1 MNFCKPLTL
10 RILMFTFIMIAPT
23 HSMAEPYY
31 YESDTPDREARF
43 YGATTRERV
52 AQFTRAPSTIEVNR
66 GSSHLLWAEPP
77 ILTYADIMARYV
89 ETLNTVSDLASS
101 TDLAQV
107 SKLAFLAYWSGT
119 PVSPAPPPRDAVSW
133 FTHSIPVEQLRILA
147 SKAATDEAP
156 HLGPLAVHLADA
168 KWSWN
173 ESRLEIRD
181 EDYVI
186 WIKPVAWLRDRR
198 DGQDKLLLELTE
210 QVTTATYYANL
221 PLLITFEEGRAV
233 EAEYIPGF
241 LEWALGGSEQP

>member
-23 HSMAEPYY
+23 HSMAEPHY
-31 YESDTPDREARF
+31 YEPDTPDREARF

-89 ETLNTVSDLASS
+89 ETVKTVSDLASS

-186 WIKPVAWLRDRR
+186 WIKPVAWLNDRR
-198 DGQDKLLLELTE
+198 DGADKLMIEMSE
-210 QVTTATYYANL
+210 DVPSATYHTTFQ
-221 PLLITFEEGRAV
+221 LIIAFENEKAV
-233 EAEYIPGF
+233 EFEVVSSF
-241 LEWALGGSEQP
+241 LAAMQDGQ